1 MQAMRYK
8 EKVLEKL
15 ENNERLPLTEK
26 IRESNVAKELWEVL
40 EKEEIVYLWNC
51 CDKEFV
57 DKHKDLFYK

>member
-15 ENNERLPLTEK
+15 ENNERLQLTEK
-26 IRESNVAKELWEVL
+26 VRKCNVAQELREVL
-40 EKEEIVYLWNC
+40 EKEEVVYLWNS

-57 DKHKDLFYK
+57 DKHKDLVYK